1 MTTKTAWA
9 ALITRLPA
17 ADDLPLT
24 TLLELIE
31 SSHADVEARTGTEI
45 AHDLN
50 PREQARCHTAAAL
63 SHVQPRLMNSAG
75 HNACQ
80 AWASHRVTAAGQVYQ
95 RHARHVLSEIAAN
108 PFTYLRNHPPRKP
121 DTTDPTTDE
130 AAVHTVAPLSSDST
144 EPPA

>member
-24 TLLELIE
+24 TLLKLIE
-31 SSHADVEARTGTEI
+31 TSQADVEARTGTEI
-45 AHDLN
+45 AHDLTLG
-50 PREQARCHTAAAL
+50 EQARCHAAAAL
-63 SHVQPRLMNSAG
+63 SQVQPRLKNSAG

-95 RHARHVLSEIAAN
+95 RHARDVLTEIAAN
-108 PFTYLRNHPPRKP
+108 PFTYLRNHPPSKP
-121 DTTDPTTDE
+121 DTPDPANDE
-130 AAVHTVAPLSSDST
+130 AAARGGPRSRLAAQTL
-144 EPPA
+144 